1 MKFIFFILN
10 VYFASSFTLY
20 NINKK
25 PILINEK
32 DPYLFRNKKPVEIID
47 IALKYNININNY
59 KLVTHLNEL
68 KKDIYK
74 KYMEDK
80 KIYFI
85 DIDNTICKT
94 KNSNY
99 IHSIPDNV
107 MICNLNKLY
116 YRGNE
121 LHYFTARGANSGID
135 WKDFTKRQLKL
146 WNVEY
151 NTLSLGKPHYDIWI
165 DDKAIN
171 SKDFI

>member
-1 MKFIFFILN
+1 MKFLVFLTNIFF
-10 VYFASSFTLY
+10 VQSFNFY
-20 NINKK
+20 KKNNPIIINQK
-25 PILINEK
+25 E
-32 DPYLFRNKKPVEIID
+32 PYLFRNKIPAQIID
-47 IALKYNININNY
+47 LGLQYELDTNNY
-59 KLVTHLNEL
+59 RLNEDLLIL
-68 KKDIYK
+68 KEDIYK

-99 IHSIPDNV
+99 IHSIPDNI

-116 YRGNE
+116 YSGNE

-135 WKDFTKRQLKL
+135 WKDFTKRQLKM
-146 WNVEY
+146 WHVEY
-151 NTLSLGKPHYDIWI
+151 NTLSLGKPHYDFWI